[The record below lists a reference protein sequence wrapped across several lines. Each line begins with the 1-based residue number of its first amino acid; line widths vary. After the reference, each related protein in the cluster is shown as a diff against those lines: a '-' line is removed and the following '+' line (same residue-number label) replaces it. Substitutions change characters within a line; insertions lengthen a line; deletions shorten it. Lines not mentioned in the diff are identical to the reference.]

1 MSGLHGVAFTDV
13 SALAGLSLAAEGH
26 GWPLCSLLCPER
38 GRMLLLPAVRRR
50 KPAVACPVRFE
61 KEAASE
67 SKRSKASVA
76 ATTVAESAVA
86 AAVTVKLLASRRQSL
101 DEGRRPF
108 GWGDDGAASRRVG
121 QLKAVM
127 RKVSGGRQAGQPSA
141 SVTGSEKYKQK
152 RVASNDNSTTT
163 FPVTSESVNGGEAG
177 ETSCSEDKR
186 PTTVNN
192 KLRSS
197 LPRAVKQ
204 AWTASIKQRPHKV
217 LIRSES
223 AGGLRAANAGG
234 REPPSK
240 AGGRNP
246 PTQAGGREPPTKA
259 GVREPPT
266 KAGVREPPS
275 KAGGRQTPTKAPMVT
290 SYQAPAVSLH
300 SEPVK
305 KCGSVSSID
314 SGIVSPST
322 EPGSLT
328 NLSAEGFF
336 L

>member
-1 MSGLHGVAFTDV
+1 
-13 SALAGLSLAAEGH
+13 
-26 GWPLCSLLCPER
+26 
-38 GRMLLLPAVRRR
+38 MLLLPAVRRR

-197 LPRAVKQ
+197 LPRVVKQ
-204 AWTASIKQRPHKV
+204 AWSASIKQRPHKV

-234 REPPSK
+234 
-240 AGGRNP
+240 
-246 PTQAGGREPPTKA
+246 
-259 GVREPPT
+259 
-266 KAGVREPPS
+266 REPPS

-328 NLSAEGFF
+328 NLSAEGLF